1 MFHINAENTSTFLL
15 LRCSLTLKSHYALC
29 FRFQSFWPSCV
40 RRRASSVSLTTT
52 SWERRSTRRRDFVF
66 PECSCRAS
74 SQSWANHRAH
84 DVIWPISCHHTN
96 FKRSWETED
105 WNVCL
110 ILNRKRVIYSL
121 GPLMIYWRG
130 LVDFTLLVLNPSDH
144 ERDVPPPPTIQTVH
158 DVELCKLTSQKSHEE
173 HDCSAKALAGWIMTH
188 SEQYEAAHIS

>member
-29 FRFQSFWPSCV
+29 FCFQSFWPSCV

-84 DVIWPISCHHTN
+84 DVIWPISCHYTN

-110 ILNRKRVIYSL
+110 ILNRGKSNIFFRAVDDLPKRACGFHPAGFESFRSWARCCSSANDTDVL
-121 GPLMIYWRG
+121 WCG
-130 LVDFTLLVLNPSDH
+130 TL
-144 ERDVPPPPTIQTVH
+144 
-158 DVELCKLTSQKSHEE
+158 
-173 HDCSAKALAGWIMTH
+173 
-188 SEQYEAAHIS
+188 